1 MKNISN
7 ELINDEEFDLICK
20 YIKIRYESNMSQRE
34 LASKIG
40 IAQSTIARM
49 EKNMHSMSIGNF
61 IKLLSALGYKLEII
75 ERKEEK
81 KWTSDK
87 MSKVENKVIYRR

>member
-1 MKNISN
+1 MKNIK
-7 ELINDEEFDLICK
+7 EERINDVEFDLICK

-34 LASKIG
+34 LASRIG

-61 IKLLSALGYKLEII
+61 VKVLDELGYKLEILK
-75 ERKEEK
+75 KEE
-81 KWTSDK
+81 
-87 MSKVENKVIYRR
+87 

>member
-1 MKNISN
+1 MENISN

-20 YIKIRYESNMSQRE
+20 YIKIRYESNISQRE

-75 ERKEEK
+75 EMEE
-81 KWTSDK
+81 
-87 MSKVENKVIYRR
+87 ENEQ

>member
-61 IKLLSALGYKLEII
+61 IKILSVLGYKLEII
-75 ERKEEK
+75 ERKEKNEQ
-81 KWTSDK
+81 
-87 MSKVENKVIYRR
+87 

>member
-1 MKNISN
+1 MKNKKEEI
-7 ELINDEEFDLICK
+7 INDEEFDLICK

-34 LASKIG
+34 LANRIG

-61 IKLLSALGYKLEII
+61 VKVLDALGYKLEIKTKN
-75 ERKEEK
+75 KE
-81 KWTSDK
+81 
-87 MSKVENKVIYRR
+87 